1 MKGGFIVKELTE
13 AEVTV
18 FNNVSQA
25 INVSV
30 KLGDILQNMIKEQII
45 PDSKVVIEDQ
55 TPVSSDNTT
64 HEV

>member
-1 MKGGFIVKELTE
+1 MKELTE
-13 AEVTV
+13 VEVRV
-18 FNNVSQA
+18 LNNVSQA

-55 TPVSSDNTT
+55 TPVSSENTT